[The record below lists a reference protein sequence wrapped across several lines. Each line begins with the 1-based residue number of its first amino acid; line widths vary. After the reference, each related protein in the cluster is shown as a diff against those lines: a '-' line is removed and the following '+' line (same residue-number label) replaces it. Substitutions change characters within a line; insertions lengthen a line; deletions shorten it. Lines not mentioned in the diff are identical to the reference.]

1 MRSPLPDDCPPPPA
15 LRFTPHAWAK
25 WHWFAHRG
33 PTEIGAFGLTDPGDL
48 LLVTDLL
55 LPRQET
61 GVASVV
67 FLDDAVAELFD
78 QQVDQGHPPARFA
91 RVWLHTHP
99 GTSPHP
105 SAVDEATFA
114 RVFGCCHY
122 AIMAILARGGRSH
135 ARLRFNLGPGGD
147 LPLPVMVDYQADF
160 PASDHAAWAQTYDQ
174 VIQVRPE
181 PLWPA
186 HGGLVDDD
194 LLALADPGPPEER
207 HPNRYHLAEEFP

>member
-1 MRSPLPDDCPPPPA
+1 
-15 LRFTPHAWAK
+15 LRFTPYAWAR

-33 PTEIGAFGLTDPGDL
+33 PTEIGAFGLTAPDDP
-48 LLVTDLL
+48 LLVTELL

-61 GVASVV
+61 GVASVA

-99 GTSPHP
+99 GTSPLP

-114 RVFGCCHY
+114 RVFGSCHY
-122 AIMAILARGGRSH
+122 AVMAILARGGRSH

-147 LPLPVMVDYQADF
+147 LPLPVEIAYGSAF
-160 PASDHAAWAQTYDQ
+160 PGSDHAAWEQEYDR
-174 VIQVRPE
+174 VILARME
-181 PLWPA
+181 PLWPG
-186 HGGLVDDD
+186 HGGLDDED
-194 LLALADPGPPEER
+194 LLALHGPGLQDLRCPDWHR
-207 HPNRYHLAEEFP
+207 LAEEFP